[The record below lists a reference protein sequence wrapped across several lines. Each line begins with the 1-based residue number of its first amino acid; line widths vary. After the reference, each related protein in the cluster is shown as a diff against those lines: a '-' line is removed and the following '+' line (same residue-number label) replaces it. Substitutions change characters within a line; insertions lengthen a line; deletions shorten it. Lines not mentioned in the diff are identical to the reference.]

1 MKKFKLNGKEYE
13 AKEFDFNLICDL
25 EDMGISLDAAAEKTM
40 NLIRAYISFVLE
52 KEKNMPEKKSRNI
65 L

>member
-1 MKKFKLNGKEYE
+1 MKIQKEYE

-40 NLIRAYISFVLE
+40 NLIRAYISFCIGKGKEHGQELSE
-52 KEKNMPEKKSRNI
+52 K
-65 L
+65 